1 MNPVYDANV
10 LRILVSMVDGY
21 RSIEDR
27 GLLLY
32 QYNSV
37 ILFDPAVLLFF
48 HRTALLMFAV
58 HHTMLATLTCLAS
71 LSISFYIT

>member
-10 LRILVSMVDGY
+10 RRILVSVVGGY
-21 RSIEDR
+21 RSIEDW

-37 ILFDPAVLLFF
+37 ILFDSAILLFF
-48 HRTALLMFAV
+48 PRTALLMFAV
-58 HHTMLATLTCLAS
+58 HHTMLATFSCLTS
-71 LSISFYIT
+71 FSISFK

>member
-32 QYNSV
+32 NSV

-48 HRTALLMFAV
+48 PRTALLMFAV

-71 LSISFYIT
+71 FSISFYIT